1 MVNEHSDRNTCHESA
16 DGTDFMSVSH
26 GGGPGGKSR
35 ETLYGGRA
43 GCKRERLFLLPE
55 REFGAGVWEMDDLE
69 RRTDFNASGL
79 RAGGH
84 RAADG

>member
-1 MVNEHSDRNTCHESA
+1 M
-16 DGTDFMSVSH
+16 
-26 GGGPGGKSR
+26 
-35 ETLYGGRA
+35 LYGGGA
-43 GCKRERLFLLPE
+43 GCKRERRFLLPE

-79 RAGGH
+79 RAGGP